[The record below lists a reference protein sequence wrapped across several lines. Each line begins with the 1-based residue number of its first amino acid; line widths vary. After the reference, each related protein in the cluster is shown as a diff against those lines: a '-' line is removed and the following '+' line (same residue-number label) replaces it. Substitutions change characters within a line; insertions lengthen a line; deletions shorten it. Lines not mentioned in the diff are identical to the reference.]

1 MYLIYPQRV
10 LSSQVIWWQKASCMI
25 FRCRMSEEWLVC
37 VRNKTKREDNITVR
51 VHLSCIS
58 SLARI
63 NIKHLAVWG
72 EIGPLNRKISFEKFF
87 WPRFVN
93 RTFIYT
99 IQGAGTPY
107 ILLNVAQ
114 FEDAAISVSTEWLCT
129 CMISEAMIYCFDLY
143 TFISVILNCF
153 VVLCVVLELEWT
165 RRHIFNSCTYPN
177 LCI

>member
-1 MYLIYPQRV
+1 MWRCEIFSTIRQKEKVMALSRSCELYLVTDI
-10 LSSQVIWWQKASCMI
+10 
-25 FRCRMSEEWLVC
+25 
-37 VRNKTKREDNITVR
+37 
-51 VHLSCIS
+51 
-58 SLARI
+58 I

-72 EIGPLNRKISFEKFF
+72 ELGLLNQKISFEKFF

-129 CMISEAMIYCFDLY
+129 CMISEAMIYSFDLY

-165 RRHIFNSCTYPN
+165 RRHISNSCTYPN
-177 LCI
+177 LCSHHE

>member
-1 MYLIYPQRV
+1 MWRCEIFSTIRQKEKIMSLSRSCELYLV
-10 LSSQVIWWQKASCMI
+10 
-25 FRCRMSEEWLVC
+25 
-37 VRNKTKREDNITVR
+37 TGT
-51 VHLSCIS
+51 
-58 SLARI
+58 I

-107 ILLNVAQ
+107 ILLNFAQ

-129 CMISEAMIYCFDLY
+129 WMISEAMIY
-143 TFISVILNCF
+143 SVLICTHLF
-153 VVLCVVLELEWT
+153 LLFWTVSLICVVLELEWT
-165 RRHIFNSCTYPN
+165 RRHISNSCTYPN
-177 LCI
+177 LCSHHE

>member
-1 MYLIYPQRV
+1 MWRCEIFSTIRQKEKIMSLSRSCELYLV
-10 LSSQVIWWQKASCMI
+10 
-25 FRCRMSEEWLVC
+25 
-37 VRNKTKREDNITVR
+37 TGT
-51 VHLSCIS
+51 
-58 SLARI
+58 I

-177 LCI
+177 LCIYHE